1 MMGAKVWRA
10 KDWRAKHWRTKAWR
24 AKACFVLTALAPAA
38 SLLTPSAHSADWPT
52 DVRLSGSA
60 FLPPSLRQLQSD
72 RDANPVGLWLDRG
85 EALWNEGPNGLN
97 GRSCQSCHG
106 TVTSLKDAATR
117 FPRLS
122 ADSKKLV
129 NLEDQIIACRERS
142 RAGPVGAGTLGAGTL
157 SAGPIGARLLDAK
170 GAEANPAPPLK
181 PDDADILAL
190 SALLHDK
197 AKGLPIAP
205 AIPPTGSTA
214 HALWQSRLTQGTV
227 LYATRMGRMNL
238 ACVHC
243 HDQHVGKT
251 MRSDVI
257 SPGNPTGFPVYRV
270 SWQTLGS
277 ADRRLRACF
286 SGVQAQVPPAGDPSL
301 RDLELYLKVRASG
314 MPLDG
319 PSLRR

>member
-1 MMGAKVWRA
+1 MGAKVWRA
-10 KDWRAKHWRTKAWR
+10 QAWF
-24 AKACFVLTALAPAA
+24 ALTALAAA
-38 SLLTPSAHSADWPT
+38 TSLVTPSAHSADWPS

-60 FLPPSLRQLQSD
+60 FLPASLRQLQSD
-72 RDANPVGLWLDRG
+72 RDANPIGLWLDRG
-85 EALWNEGPNGLN
+85 EALWKESAGGP
-97 GRSCQSCHG
+97 SCQSCHG
-106 TVTSLKDAATR
+106 PVSTLKDTATR

-129 NLEDQIIACRERS
+129 NLEDQIIACRERH
-142 RAGPVGAGTLGAGTL
+142 RAGPVSAGTPGAGPPGVN
-157 SAGPIGARLLDAK
+157 SAASNTA
-170 GAEANPAPPLK
+170 PALK

-205 AIPPTGSTA
+205 AIPPTGSAA
-214 HALWQSRLTQGTV
+214 HALWQSHLTQGTV
-227 LYATRMGRMNL
+227 LYTTRMGRMNL

-286 SGVQAQVPPAGDPSL
+286 SGVQAQVPPAGDPAL

-314 MPLDG
+314 MTLDG